1 MNILK
6 RIVLLTT
13 LAASTAA
20 AGGAMEDPA
29 VKLAVQPLALTARV
43 KDVTEV
49 EGIRDN
55 MLVGYG
61 LVVGLSGTGDR
72 QQTLF
77 STQTLANYMQRMGV
91 QIPAATVRVNNIAAV
106 FVTATLPP
114 FSRPGMKIDV
124 TISSIGDARSLQGGM
139 LLLTPLT
146 APDGQVYAVAQ
157 GPLTIGGYAA
167 GARGSTKV
175 SNHPTVGRI
184 PEGAL
189 VERDAAVDLT
199 KFPSLSLLLRD
210 PDFGAAREIA
220 DSINRE
226 IGGNLAQ
233 VVDSRRIEIAN
244 VKQSGTDIPG
254 LLARIGDL
262 PVHSHPAAKV
272 IVNERT
278 GTVVMGGAV
287 TLSACAILHGGLSIQ
302 VLTELQVSQ
311 PAPLSKGET
320 VTVPE
325 TSVQAQDSTAQV
337 VQLKEGATVEDLV
350 RGLQTMGAT
359 ARDIVSIL
367 QAIKAAGALQAD
379 LEVL

>member
-6 RIVLLTT
+6 KMVLLGA
-13 LAASTAA
+13 LAGTAGA
-20 AGGAMEDPA
+20 ATGAMEDPA
-29 VKLAVQPLALTARV
+29 VKLAVQPLARTARV

-61 LVVGLSGTGDR
+61 LVVGLGGTGDR

-77 STQTLANYMQRMGV
+77 STQTLANYLLRMGV
-91 QIPAATVRVNNIAAV
+91 QIPAATVRVNNVAAV

-139 LLLTPLT
+139 LLLTPLS

-157 GPLTIGGYAA
+157 GPLTLGGYAA
-167 GARGSTKV
+167 GGRGSTKV
-175 SNHPTVGRI
+175 TNHPTVGRI

-189 VERDAAVDLT
+189 VERNASVDLT
-199 KFPSLSLLLRD
+199 QFPVLSLLLREA
-210 PDFGAAREIA
+210 DFAAAREIA
-220 DSINRE
+220 QSINQE
-226 IGGNLAQ
+226 VGGNLAR

-287 TLSACAILHGGLSIQ
+287 TLTACSILHGGLSIQ
-302 VLTELQVSQ
+302 VLTDFKVSQ
-311 PAPLSKGET
+311 PEPFSKGET
-320 VTVPE
+320 TTVPE
-325 TSVQAQDSTAQV
+325 STVQTQESAAQV
-337 VQLKEGATVEDLV
+337 VQLKEGASVEDLV

-379 LEVL
+379 LEVM